1 MADTDDLTGAIQK
14 MLASGATHEE
24 VLKYLRNSGL
34 EVIDSIKVLRR
45 ATGMD
50 LLTAKREVHYSQ
62 TWRDRLDAHERF
74 HDAVE
79 QAIEDLKDPSA
90 DIRSDP
96 H

>member
-1 MADTDDLTGAIQK
+1 
-14 MLASGATHEE
+14 MLAHGASQEE
-24 VLKYLRNSGL
+24 VLRYLREANL

-50 LLTAKREVHYSQ
+50 LLAAKRAVHSSQ

-79 QAIEDLKDPSA
+79 RAIEDLTEQSIHD
-90 DIRSDP
+90 DVDP
-96 H
+96 HR